1 MSPRLVTTI
10 LKKDFSLGPRSA
22 VFLWALVLPLA
33 ITLILQ
39 VAFGSLFQP
48 KPRLG
53 VVDEGGSQVARDVRA
68 MEGIRV
74 REYEDAEALRAAVEA
89 NDVDAGIVLPRGFDE
104 AVKAGERPELT
115 FWISGESYASNRIVL
130 AVTTIDLLRALEGK
144 EPPVEVRVE
153 SIGEAGLPI
162 SVRLVPVIVF
172 YALVMAGLFVPGSSL
187 VEEKEQGTLKALLV
201 TPART
206 ADVLLAK
213 WLLGIVLASVMSV
226 VTLVL
231 NGALGSNWPEVLVVV
246 FVAAMLSSALGIV
259 IGAFAPDSQTMF
271 GIVKG
276 SGILLFAPVAFYV
289 FPDWPQWIAKLFPLY
304 WIIEP
309 IWRVAVL
316 GGHLSEVLTEL
327 AVALGITAALGALAW
342 SLGKRMQV
350 QVAAR

>member
-1 MSPRLVTTI
+1 MSLRLVGRI
-10 LKKDFSLGPRSA
+10 LKKDLSLGPRST

-33 ITLILQ
+33 ITLVLQ

-53 VVDEGGSQVARDVRA
+53 VVDDGASQIVRDLQA
-68 MEGIRV
+68 TEGIRL
-74 REYEDAEALRAAVEA
+74 RIFDSADALRAAVAA
-89 NDVDAGIVLPRGFDE
+89 NDVDAGIVLPRGFDR
-104 AVKAGERPELT
+104 AVKAGERPRIT
-115 FWISGESYASNRIVL
+115 FWISGESYAANRIVL
-130 AVTTIDLLRALEGK
+130 AVTTVDLLRALEGK
-144 EPPVEVRVE
+144 QPPVEVRVQ
-153 SIGEAGLPI
+153 SIGEAGLPM

-206 ADVLLAK
+206 ADVLVAK

-226 VTLVL
+226 VTLLL
-231 NGALGSNWPEVLVVV
+231 NRALGSNWPEVLAVVA
-246 FVAAMLSSALGIV
+246 VAAMLASALGIV
-259 IGAFAPDSQTMF
+259 VGAFAPDSQTMF

-276 SGILLFAPVAFYV
+276 AGIVLFAPVAFYV
-289 FPDWPQWIAKLFPLY
+289 FPDWPQWIAKLFPMY
-304 WIIEP
+304 WVIDP

-316 GGHLSEVLTEL
+316 GGHLSEVVVEL
-327 AVALGITAALGALAW
+327 AVALGVTVALGALAW
-342 SLGKRMQV
+342 SLGKRMQI